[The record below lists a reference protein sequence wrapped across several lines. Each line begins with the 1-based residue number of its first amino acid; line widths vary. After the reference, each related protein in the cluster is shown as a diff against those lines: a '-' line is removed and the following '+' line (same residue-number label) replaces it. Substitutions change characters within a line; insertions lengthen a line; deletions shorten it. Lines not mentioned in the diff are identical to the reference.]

1 MAATQ
6 SAVLRR
12 APSARS
18 VGIITALSLA
28 VLVLGRAVGAADAA
42 QVQTFTIIFIA
53 IVVEA
58 LPFIMLGAF
67 VSGIV
72 AVYVSDRSFARIA
85 RLPVGLQIPLS
96 ALGGFAFPVCECGS
110 IPVARRLIARG
121 IHPSAGLSFMVASPI
136 FNPIVL
142 AATWAAYAPRG
153 LGPQMVAGRA
163 GLGLVIAGA
172 AGWAL
177 GTDDGDGFFD
187 RIKSQGSSG
196 SCCGDSAC
204 ATGTS
209 RPRAL
214 ADHVAAEFFALGKY
228 LVAGAALAA
237 AIQAVIPQSLIS
249 GFARTP
255 LIGSIVLMLVA
266 FISSLCSQS
275 DAFVAVS
282 FSQFPVGSQLSFLVL
297 GPTLDAK
304 LAFLYGASFRKR
316 FVVMFAAVVV
326 PLVLAGALIFEIAVR
341 WGQT

>member
-1 MAATQ
+1 MASQ
-6 SAVLRR
+6 SIALRR
-12 APSARS
+12 APSVRVPGA
-18 VGIITALSLA
+18 IMALSVALLLA
-28 VLVLGRAVGAADAA
+28 GRAVGLADAV
-42 QVQTFTIIFIA
+42 QMQTFTIIFTA

-72 AVYVSDRSFARIA
+72 AVYVSDKAFARVA
-85 RLPVGLQIPLS
+85 RLPVPLQVPL
-96 ALGGFAFPVCECGS
+96 AAVGGFAFPVCECGS

-163 GLGLVIAGA
+163 GLGLILAGA

-177 GTDDGDGFFD
+177 GSDGGDGFFD
-187 RIKSQGSSG
+187 RVKAQAGGG
-196 SCCGDSAC
+196 SCCSDASC
-204 ATGTS
+204 TTGSS

-214 ADHVAAEFFALGKY
+214 ADHVAAEFFALGKF

-237 AIQAVIPQSLIS
+237 AIQALIPQSLVS

-255 LIGSIVLMLVA
+255 LMGSLVLMLIA

-316 FVVMFAAVVV
+316 FVVLFAALVI
-326 PLVLAGALIFEIAVR
+326 PLVLAGALVFEVAMR

>member
-1 MAATQ
+1 MATQ
-6 SAVLRR
+6 SVVLRR
-12 APSARS
+12 APSAS
-18 VGIITALSLA
+18 ALAMILCASLA
-28 VLVLGRAVGAADAA
+28 MLLVGRSVGAADGA
-42 QVQTFTIIFIA
+42 QVQTFTVIFTA

-58 LPFIMLGAF
+58 LPFILLGAF

-72 AVYVSDRSFARIA
+72 AVYVSDRAFSRVA
-85 RLPVGLQIPLS
+85 RLPVPLQVPL
-96 ALGGFAFPVCECGS
+96 AAVGGFAFPVCECGS

-142 AATWAAYAPRG
+142 AATWAAYSPRG
-153 LGPQMVAGRA
+153 FGPQMVLGRA
-163 GLGLVIAGA
+163 GLGLIIAVA
-172 AGWAL
+172 VGWAL
-177 GTDDGDGFFD
+177 GADDGEGFFD
-187 RIKSQGSSG
+187 RVRQQAGARS
-196 SCCGDSAC
+196 SCCETDCCPSESG
-204 ATGTS
+204 

-214 ADHVAAEFFALGKY
+214 ADHVAAEFFALGKF

-255 LIGSIVLMLVA
+255 LIGSLVLMLIA

-282 FSQFPVGSQLSFLVL
+282 FAQFPVGSQLSFLVL
-297 GPTLDAK
+297 GPILDFK

-316 FVVMFAAVVV
+316 FVIMFAGLVL
-326 PLVLAGALIFEIAVR
+326 PLVLAGALVFELVVG
-341 WGQT
+341 WGQG